1 MDKYLIIKERNS
13 KILQQIA
20 HSGLAGKVFPE
31 ISKIRIQQP
40 LQSGKGQYVFNIKDQ
55 NVDNITTF
63 ALDRND
69 VFIPNNWGVRLVL
82 VNKKTG
88 AMYAYTFVPKNDGE
102 KPSVF
107 PVGFKT
113 DDIEA
118 LFSGNVQWLLDSN
131 VAMSAY
137 PMEKFHKV
145 PETQGLF
152 VLNSDGEAVHEGIQL
167 QRNLDADLELLIN
180 KYQICG
186 TRDHKITVSFDA
198 ANKTFELNDEN
209 YEPRLELM
217 MEGFLVKGG
226 CQQPEAGSNPFGQAA
241 GNW

>member
-1 MDKYLIIKERNS
+1 MDKYLIIKERNT
-13 KILQQIA
+13 KVLAQIA
-20 HSGLAGKVFPE
+20 NSGLAGQVFPE
-31 ISKIRIQQP
+31 ISKLRIQQP
-40 LQSGKGQYVFNIKDQ
+40 LQSGRGQYVFNIKDP
-55 NVDNITTF
+55 NVDHITTF
-63 ALDRND
+63 SLDRND
-69 VFIPNNWGVRLVL
+69 VFIPNNWGVRIVI
-82 VNKKTG
+82 VNKTTG
-88 AMYAYTFVPKNDGE
+88 AMYPYTFAPKNDGTH
-102 KPSVF
+102 PSVF
-107 PVGFKT
+107 AVGFTT

-118 LFSGNVQWLLDSN
+118 LFSGNVQWILDNN

-152 VLNSDGEAVHEGIQL
+152 VLDAEGNAVQEGIQL

-198 ANKTFELNDEN
+198 ANKTFALNDNNFEA
-209 YEPRLELM
+209 RLELM
-217 MEGFLVKGG
+217 MEGFLIKGG
-226 CQQPEAGSNPFGQAA
+226 CEQPAVGKNPFGQAA